1 MTPRDA
7 ASARSILALILSFGL
22 AFTAVG
28 EAKGRT
34 KGAAASKAHS
44 PRSAAGHVRAARA
57 SSRPT
62 ASRAVHA
69 PHLSTAVGST
79 GHSRQSFVSRPTP
92 SSRSRAT
99 SSPRSS
105 TRKAPAT
112 KAAAAPKTTRSRA
125 SQHVTAGRT
134 AAGRI
139 KRSPAAKH
147 AFEVQTG
154 YPHGRSGYVVDH
166 IRPLACG
173 GADAPSNMQWQTVA
187 AAKAKDKIERAGCR

>member
-7 ASARSILALILSFGL
+7 AAARSILALILSFGL

-28 EAKGRT
+28 EAKG
-34 KGAAASKAHS
+34 
-44 PRSAAGHVRAARA
+44 
-57 SSRPT
+57 
-62 ASRAVHA
+62 
-69 PHLSTAVGST
+69 
-79 GHSRQSFVSRPTP
+79 
-92 SSRSRAT
+92 SRSRAT
-99 SSPRSS
+99 SSPRSW

-112 KAAAAPKTTRSRA
+112 KTAAAPKTTRSRA

-134 AAGRI
+134 VAGRI

-173 GADAPSNMQWQTVA
+173 GADAPSNMQWQTIA

>member
-1 MTPRDA
+1 MTPRDT
-7 ASARSILALILSFGL
+7 ASARLILALILSFGL

-34 KGAAASKAHS
+34 KGAAASKVHS
-44 PRSAAGHVRAARA
+44 PRSTAAHIRAPRA

-62 ASRAVHA
+62 PSRAVHA
-69 PHLSTAVGST
+69 PHLTTAVGST
-79 GHSRQSFVSRPTP
+79 SHSRQSFVSRPTP

-99 SSPRSS
+99 SGPRSS
-105 TRKAPAT
+105 TRK
-112 KAAAAPKTTRSRA
+112 AAAPKTTRSRA

-173 GADAPSNMQWQTVA
+173 GADAPSNMQWQTIA